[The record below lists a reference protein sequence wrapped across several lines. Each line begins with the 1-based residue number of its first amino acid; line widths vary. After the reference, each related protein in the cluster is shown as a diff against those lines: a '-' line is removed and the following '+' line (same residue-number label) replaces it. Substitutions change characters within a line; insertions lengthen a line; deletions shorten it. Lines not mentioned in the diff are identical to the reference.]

1 MKYSPLDI
9 AHQTFRGRLFGY
21 DKAAVHTFLSEAGS
35 QLEDLLREDQH
46 RRETLERLEQELSEK
61 RAAED
66 ELRRAIVSAERIAHE
81 MRDNAVRES
90 ELMVAQ
96 AQTQAQDLRREQ
108 EVRAAQFEAEH
119 QERVTALEIAFRE
132 RFAALER
139 EENDRA
145 RQREREHAERTAHLE
160 AQYSARALELA
171 TRNTAARQEYAQF
184 ISGYRA
190 LVGSFAD
197 LSRRHRLPDETPP
210 LDLDLSGGPASEEAS
225 PPPEGIREQAQA

>member
-1 MKYSPLDI
+1 MKYSPLDL
-9 AHQTFRGRLFGY
+9 AHQTFRGRLLGY
-21 DKAAVHTFLSEAGS
+21 DKAAVQAFLSEAGS
-35 QLEDLLREDQH
+35 QLEDLLREAQG
-46 RRETLERLEQELSEK
+46 REETLAHLEQELSEK

-90 ELMVAQ
+90 ELLVAQ
-96 AQTQAQDLRREQ
+96 AQAQAQELRREQ
-108 EVRAAQFEAEH
+108 ELRAAHFEAEH
-119 QERVTALEIAFRE
+119 QARVTELEIAFRE

-139 EENDRA
+139 EAHERA
-145 RQREREHAERTAHLE
+145 RQRESEHAERTAQLE
-160 AQYSARALELA
+160 AQYSDRALDLA

-197 LSRRHRLPDETPP
+197 LSRRHRLPDEGPT
-210 LDLDLSGGPASEEAS
+210 LDLSLDEVVGAEALPDGG
-225 PPPEGIREQAQA
+225 REQPQA